1 MGLGIGLGY
10 VIKSILA
17 LGVII
22 FAANYSLK
30 YLNTFMTKKGKA
42 IRIIER
48 TVVNKSSS
56 ICIVE
61 IAGTYYV
68 MSFTDTRNEILREL
82 TESEKEAVIKT
93 QETMETSENMQK
105 KPVFSEGKSV
115 SFFKQLQSRYQ
126 SLYEKRK

>member
-17 LGVII
+17 LAVII
-22 FAANYSLK
+22 FAANFSLK

-48 TVVNKSSS
+48 TAINKSSS

-93 QETMETSENMQK
+93 QTASEDEQQT
-105 KPVFSEGKSV
+105 PFFSEAKSKP
-115 SFFKQLQSRYQ
+115 FLKQLQSRYQ

>member
-48 TVVNKSSS
+48 TAINKSSS

-93 QETMETSENMQK
+93 QTEAEGERNT
-105 KPVFSEGKSV
+105 PLFSEAKPEP
-115 SFFKQLQSRYQ
+115 FLKQLQSRYQ

>member
-48 TVVNKSSS
+48 TAINKSSS

-93 QETMETSENMQK
+93 QTEAEGERNT
-105 KPVFSEGKSV
+105 PLFSEAKSEP
-115 SFFKQLQSRYQ
+115 FLKQLQSRYQ